1 MTILILTVFVVIL
14 DQVTKYILRSSMSLY
29 ESRIII
35 ENFFNFTYVTND
47 GMAFGINFPGGFYIF
62 TAVSIIMTIIIIWY
76 LWKERMGPL
85 MVRMS
90 LAFILAG
97 AIGNLIDRVLY
108 GEVADFLDFSFWGY
122 RWYIFNIADSSVTIG
137 MILFIIY
144 SIFIN
149 TPEKSVK
156 PVI

>member
-1 MTILILTVFVVIL
+1 MTILILTVIVVIL

-29 ESRIII
+29 ESRTII
-35 ENFFNFTYVTND
+35 ENFFNLTYVTND

-62 TAVSIIMTIIIIWY
+62 TGVSIIMTIIIFWY
-76 LWKERMGPL
+76 LWKERLSSL
-85 MVRMS
+85 MLRTS

-97 AIGNLIDRVLY
+97 AIGNLIDRILY

-122 RWYIFNIADSSVTIG
+122 HWYIFNIADSSVTIG

-144 SIFIN
+144 SIIIN
-149 TPEKSVK
+149 TSEKSVK
-156 PVI
+156 SIV

>member
-1 MTILILTVFVVIL
+1 MTVLILSVFIVIL
-14 DQVTKYILRSSMSLY
+14 DQVTKYLLRSSMSLH
-29 ESRIII
+29 ESRTII

-47 GMAFGINFPGGFYIF
+47 GMAFGINFPGGLYIF
-62 TAVSIIMTIIIIWY
+62 SGVSIIMTIIIFWY
-76 LWKERMGPL
+76 LWRERWGSL
-85 MVRMS
+85 LLRTA

-97 AIGNLIDRVLY
+97 AVGNLIDRILY

-122 RWYIFNIADSSVTIG
+122 HWYIFNIADSSVTIG

-149 TPEKSVK
+149 TSEKSVK